1 MQGLWQIPCAISP
14 PPSWV
19 SYPLSVC
26 YGLSVLI
33 LVWLLSFNPY
43 AVLVAGQNLLGMCC
57 SPMNQSSVN
66 MITTD
71 DNSLSFQSPANVL
84 EAFSGGKLNVE

>member
-1 MQGLWQIPCAISP
+1 MCAMNMTDYCAIRP

-43 AVLVAGQNLLGMCC
+43 AVLVAGQNLLGIGVAA
-57 SPMNQSSVN
+57 P
-66 MITTD
+66 
-71 DNSLSFQSPANVL
+71 
-84 EAFSGGKLNVE
+84 

>member
-1 MQGLWQIPCAISP
+1 M
-14 PPSWV
+14 
-19 SYPLSVC
+19 
-26 YGLSVLI
+26 LI

-66 MITTD
+66 TFFVWSPQMIILCP
-71 DNSLSFQSPANVL
+71 SNVL

>member
-1 MQGLWQIPCAISP
+1 MCNDHGRFPVPSVLLYRGLVI
-14 PPSWV
+14 
-19 SYPLSVC
+19 LSVC

-43 AVLVAGQNLLGMCC
+43 AVLVAGHNLLGRCC
-57 SPMNQSSVN
+57 SSMNQSSVN
-66 MITTD
+66 MVTLCP
-71 DNSLSFQSPANVL
+71 SNVL